1 MKWTLSAS
9 SSVVTNECICNS
21 VIFFLKII
29 MRFSHIYY
37 AVLVNNRRINILR
50 LAYHHSAFRR
60 RFNLEETQPY
70 NLFWI
75 LSRKYA
81 KTSRMGIPS
90 GEKESS
96 ALRSSSITRVVR
108 QGADVGRHQR
118 IFFAV
123 IFDSNSL
130 LNWCNS
136 ISALIR
142 VRICIP
148 DNFIPDLHKWIFIRS
163 FVSISSDYTLNIRYL
178 FAVSF
183 PNTGKFISERNFSW
197 NFSRF
202 LSGVS
207 NRRDIV
213 IFSKSLYSSATHK
226 IDECII
232 RAAVGFHR
240 ESGPFFRL

>member
-1 MKWTLSAS
+1 MQRHLEWEYRVGKKSPPRLGHHPSRGSFDKEQTSDD
-9 SSVVTNECICNS
+9 IKG
-21 VIFFLKII
+21 FF
-29 MRFSHIYY
+29 S
-37 AVLVNNRRINILR
+37 
-50 LAYHHSAFRR
+50 
-60 RFNLEETQPY
+60 
-70 NLFWI
+70 
-75 LSRKYA
+75 
-81 KTSRMGIPS
+81 
-90 GEKESS
+90 
-96 ALRSSSITRVVR
+96 
-108 QGADVGRHQR
+108 
-118 IFFAV
+118 AV

-163 FVSISSDYTLNIRYL
+163 SASISSDYTLNIRYL